1 MVICGEYSK
10 SGGWCF
16 NFLWV
21 VRKRILE
28 DMAVNHEFEGHV
40 GINQVK
46 WVGKRVFPAKG
57 IAGAKPGGRRQIGRN
72 PGSGVQLISSPSS
85 KM

>member
-28 DMAVNHEFEGHV
+28 DMAVNHQFEGHV

-57 IAGAKPGGRRQIGRN
+57 IAGAKARRQETNWKKSRLWSAIN
-72 PGSGVQLISSPSS
+72 LFTF
-85 KM
+85 